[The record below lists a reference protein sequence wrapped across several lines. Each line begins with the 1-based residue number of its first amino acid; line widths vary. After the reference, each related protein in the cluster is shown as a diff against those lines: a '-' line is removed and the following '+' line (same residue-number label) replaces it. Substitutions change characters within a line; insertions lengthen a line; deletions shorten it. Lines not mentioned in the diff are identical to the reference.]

1 MKHIITTSSI
11 IVRLAGKGER
21 DQQKNGRGVTSER
34 TASFSRSSLLSII
47 IWEAIRNKTFKP
59 QPNPLKTVYPLI
71 NCLFN

>member
-21 DQQKNGRGVTSER
+21 DQQKNGRGVTSE
-34 TASFSRSSLLSII
+34 RSSLLSII